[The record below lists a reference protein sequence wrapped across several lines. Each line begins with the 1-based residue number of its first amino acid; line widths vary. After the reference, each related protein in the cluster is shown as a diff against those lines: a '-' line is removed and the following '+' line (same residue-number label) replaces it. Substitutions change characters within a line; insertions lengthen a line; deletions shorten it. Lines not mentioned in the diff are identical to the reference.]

1 MRHSSDASVCCKSSD
16 YRYCSLSNSKRE
28 CRVFTNERWMR
39 ISNGSWSLSF
49 HQIFLNKCLW
59 KCTHSVKQP
68 WDGHGI
74 SNEWWRLNTSIY
86 SSDFCG
92 SLFHKVG
99 FSIKFI
105 IFGGFVGFNCI
116 MFALQPLLEQNY
128 FEMVKNSLEFDIIES
143 TTAIEFT
150 NIRCQLSTKYNAN
163 GKPCN
168 VKWKVRRR
176 DEYKKNIKM
185 YWFPCGFAKLSHI
198 HLN

>member
-116 MFALQPLLEQNY
+116 MFALQPLLDN
-128 FEMVKNSLEFDIIES
+128 KITL
-143 TTAIEFT
+143 
-150 NIRCQLSTKYNAN
+150 
-163 GKPCN
+163 
-168 VKWKVRRR
+168 KWWR
-176 DEYKKNIKM
+176 
-185 YWFPCGFAKLSHI
+185 I
-198 HLN
+198 HLNLTLLNRQRPSNSQTFVVNFRPNTMQTENHVT